1 MKIVYTNEKVEEQ
14 CTSMKSAKKLF
25 GGDEALARN
34 LMSRVTALQ
43 QAITIKDI
51 IAQPTFHFHNLHNI
65 GRKKLEGFYAIDL
78 KSRREKWRIILQLLD
93 ENEEPYERCSI
104 DKIAPYVR
112 VVEIVEVSNH
122 YE

>member
-1 MKIVYTNEKVEEQ
+1 MKIVYANEKVEEQ
-14 CTSMKSAKKLF
+14 CTSMKSAKKLL
-25 GGDEALARN
+25 GGDETLARN

-43 QAITIKDI
+43 QAITINDI

-78 KSRREKWRIILQLLD
+78 KSRREKWRMILQLLD
-93 ENEEPYERCSI
+93 ENEEPFERCSI